1 MQTKFLQ
8 KHDVI
13 ISGLNSPNYR
23 EPNLKETVS
32 GEEERGNLACSGTAC
47 VQLGEGSCPQR
58 EIETGYFWAWPPCPS
73 LTYNHVSSTPFTI
86 SAHPS
91 QSTTAVLSCIV
102 PIRAY
107 EFMGLTYSTDGW
119 KLWGGWESNTE
130 LSQRITEENGCTG
143 CCPLISLVYNCATV
157 GVCSVCYRI
166 RWGRELCVI
175 ALACYISQNYNRFNR
190 EVGKGSKPKVA
201 HNFDETS

>member
-107 EFMGLTYSTDGW
+107 EFMVSRIPLTDG
-119 KLWGGWESNTE
+119 S
-130 LSQRITEENGCTG
+130 C
-143 CCPLISLVYNCATV
+143 
-157 GVCSVCYRI
+157 
-166 RWGRELCVI
+166 
-175 ALACYISQNYNRFNR
+175 
-190 EVGKGSKPKVA
+190 EVGGSLILSYHRGLQKKMAALVVVR
-201 HNFDETS
+201 